1 MSWYTAH
8 TLTIV
13 TFLPLLG
20 AVVIA
25 FLGRERTSAI
35 RWVALLFSVL
45 TFLVAVCLYFRFD
58 ASRSGMQFSEVS
70 PWMILPPVNYHL
82 GVDGLSVLM
91 ILLSGFLTPLSVLVS
106 WKSIAHRSKEF
117 FIFLLALETGMM
129 GVFASLDLV
138 LFFVFWEVMLI
149 PMYFL
154 IGIWGHERRVYAAI
168 KFVLFTMVGSAFMLT
183 GIIYLYNVTGSFDFQ
198 EVLNHLAAFP
208 SLSAHAERWVFLAFF
223 IAFAIKVPVF
233 PFHTWLPDAHVEA
246 PTAGSVILA
255 GVLLKMGTY
264 GMLRFCLPLFP
275 DAAHEFAP
283 VICVL
288 AIVGIIYGALVAMVQ
303 PDLKK
308 LVAYSSVAHLGFCV
322 LGIFAFRPEAIEGA
336 IYQMFNHGVS
346 TGALFML
353 VGMLYERRHT
363 RLINE
368 FGGLATSVPVL
379 STFFLIVTLSSLGL
393 PMLNGFVG
401 EFLIIVGSYYRHA
414 SYAAFASAGV
424 VLAAVY
430 LLWMYQRVFY
440 GEITQEK
447 NRKIPDCDFR
457 EKLILAIMVVVIIA
471 MGIYPQPFLRRMDR
485 GVTSLMFRLDQHST
499 LITKGTP
506 ALRPARAAA
515 GSPGLGVEV
524 RYPVSRSTPSA
535 PNAVLACDYFPG
547 TWALTPSPVPPR
559 LMTAP
564 VAVHPLPQRG
574 EGSKF
579 ELPLPSPPWGRGA
592 GGEGVAGLGRQP
604 VTNTSHKPSNP
615 TPSVAG
621 LPTAYC
627 PLPSLSAGGEGVAGL
642 AHQPVTNTSYKPFNP
657 TPPVTGL
664 PTAYCPLPTGS
675 AGGGR

>member
-1 MSWYTAH
+1 MSWYASH
-8 TLTIV
+8 SLTIV

-25 FLGRERTSAI
+25 FLGRERASAV
-35 RWVALLFSVL
+35 RWVALLFSLL
-45 TFLVAVCLYFRFD
+45 TFLITVGIYSRFD
-58 ASRSGMQFSEVS
+58 PGRGGMQFEEVR
-70 PWMILPPVNYHL
+70 PWMFIPPVNYHL
-82 GVDGLSVLM
+82 GVDGLSALMVL
-91 ILLSGFLTPLSVLVS
+91 LTGFLTPLSVLVS
-106 WKSIAHRSKEF
+106 WKGISQRVKEF

-168 KFVLFTMVGSAFMLT
+168 KFVLFTMVGSALMLT
-183 GIIYLYNVTGSFDFQ
+183 GIIYLYNVTGTFD
-198 EVLNHLAAFP
+198 LTRLIGHLAAFP
-208 SLSAHAERWVFLAFF
+208 RVSPDAERWLFLAFF

-275 DAAHEFAP
+275 EASREFAP

-322 LGIFAFRPEAIEGA
+322 LGIFVFRPEAMEGA
-336 IYQMFNHGVS
+336 IYQMFSHGVS

-353 VGMLYERRHT
+353 VGMLYERSHT
-363 RLINE
+363 RLISE
-368 FGGLATSVPVL
+368 FGGLATSVPVY
-379 STFFLIVTLSSLGL
+379 STFFLIVVLSSLGL
-393 PMLNGFVG
+393 PLLNGFVG

-414 SYAAFASAGV
+414 AYAAFASAGV

-440 GEITQEK
+440 GEITNEK
-447 NRKIPDCDFR
+447 NRQIADCDFR
-457 EKLILAIMVVVIIA
+457 EKLILAVMVVVIIA

-485 GVTSLMFRLDQHST
+485 SVNSIMQRLESRTLLFTQRVAPPGVPGVGLRNRGLKLDVAYPIPRTASPATSF
-499 LITKGTP
+499 
-506 ALRPARAAA
+506 
-515 GSPGLGVEV
+515 
-524 RYPVSRSTPSA
+524 
-535 PNAVLACDYFPG
+535 
-547 TWALTPSPVPPR
+547 
-559 LMTAP
+559 
-564 VAVHPLPQRG
+564 
-574 EGSKF
+574 
-579 ELPLPSPPWGRGA
+579 
-592 GGEGVAGLGRQP
+592 
-604 VTNTSHKPSNP
+604 
-615 TPSVAG
+615 
-621 LPTAYC
+621 LPTAHC
-627 PLPSLSAGGEGVAGL
+627 LPPLV
-642 AHQPVTNTSYKPFNP
+642 
-657 TPPVTGL
+657 
-664 PTAYCPLPTGS
+664 S